1 MAIDISNRPDR
12 PVRKVIISGRRRH
25 GITSDLLKLIAV
37 IAMVIDHIAWAFVT
51 FGSPAG
57 QAMHIIGR
65 LTAPIMCFM
74 VAQGYYKTRNV
85 KKYAQRLGIFAL
97 ISHFPYV
104 FFESGEFQIIHQTSV
119 MYPLFLGVIALIIRD
134 SPKYKTA
141 VKNMII
147 LLICLAAML
156 GDWGSL
162 AVIWI
167 MIFAERQ
174 SRTEQIKHFCIASI
188 IYIILDILLS
198 SVSGQWY
205 HDLFQ
210 LGLFLSVPLLLKY
223 NGVRKGG
230 KAYKWFF
237 YVFYPAHLLLLA
249 VIKYRSL

>member
-37 IAMVIDHIAWAFVT
+37 IAMVIDHIAWAFVP

-57 QAMHIIGR
+57 QTMHIIGR

-205 HDLFQ
+205 NDLFQ
-210 LGLFLSVPLLLKY
+210 LGVFLAVPLLLKY

-249 VIKYRSL
+249 VIKYIIL

>member
-37 IAMVIDHIAWAFVT
+37 IAMVIDHIAWAFVP

-119 MYPLFLGVIALIIRD
+119 MYPLFLGVVALIIRD

-167 MIFAERQ
+167 MIFAEKQ
-174 SRTEQIKHFCIASI
+174 SRTEQIKHFCIANI

-210 LGLFLSVPLLLKY
+210 LGVFLAVPLLFKY

-249 VIKYRSL
+249 VIKYIIL